1 MMTRRRRR
9 LWVVLACGAGL
20 GSAAALS
27 LSAFSSNL
35 VFFMAPTQ
43 IRADHPPPGRT
54 IRLGGLVEAGSLRRS
69 AVDGQPAAS
78 FRVTDGATSI
88 AVTYVGI
95 LPDLFREGQGVVT
108 LGSLQRDG
116 SFRAQ
121 DVLAKHDEAYMP
133 KDVADALKKSGH
145 WDPARGGPPPAAEWT
160 ALAAT
165 PARGS

>member
-1 MMTRRRRR
+1 MTRKRRR
-9 LWVVLACGAGL
+9 LWVVLACGVGL

-27 LSAFSSNL
+27 LSALGGNL

-43 IRADHPPPGRT
+43 ILADAPPPNRT
-54 IRLGGLVEAGSLRRS
+54 IRLGGMVEAGSLHRS
-69 AVDGQPAAS
+69 NVDGQPAAS
-78 FRVTDGATSI
+78 FKVTDGKAAV

-108 LGSLQRDG
+108 LGSLQTDG
-116 SFRAQ
+116 TFRAQ

-133 KDVADALKKSGH
+133 KDVADALKKSGR
-145 WDPARGGPPPAAEWT
+145 WDPAKGGPPPAAEWT
-160 ALAAT
+160 ALAAS